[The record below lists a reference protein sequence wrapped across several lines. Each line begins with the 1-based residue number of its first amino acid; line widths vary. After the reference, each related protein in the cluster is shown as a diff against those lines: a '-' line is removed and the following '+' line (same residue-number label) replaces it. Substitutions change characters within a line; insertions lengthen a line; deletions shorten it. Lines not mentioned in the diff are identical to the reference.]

1 MAYVLLS
8 KGPLSPTAT
17 KHNHRGYPAT
27 APNKKSQLKQKLG
40 NPNCREKWLEGL
52 AMAQSAETGCN
63 AAKCLHHL
71 LRMEEQ

>member
-1 MAYVLLS
+1 MYCLAKARSLPLLPS
-8 KGPLSPTAT
+8 TTVEIIQQQLRT
-17 KHNHRGYPAT
+17 KEA
-27 APNKKSQLKQKLG
+27 QLKQKLG